1 MSLRKCLFREN
12 SLEKMSPERQ
22 MGKRKDCVCTELALL
37 LQKLAW
43 KIKKRLGET
52 LPMEQIVLKQHEL
65 PYEVAEQLKTLRTNI
80 RFCGDDK
87 RVILITSCLSG
98 EGKSTMSL
106 ELTRSLAELDKRV
119 LLIDCDLTEEDGVYL
134 MPAGAIPPNPSE
146 LLSSDR
152 MARLI
157 AMSRKSYDYVIA
169 DCAPLGMVVDA
180 AVIAPFCDGVVL
192 VIEAGNIPYGLA
204 QEVAQKLKNTHCP
217 ILGAVLNKVDRESK
231 KYYKYGKYYN
241 KRYEEYYQGDH

>member
-1 MSLRKCLFREN
+1 
-12 SLEKMSPERQ
+12 
-22 MGKRKDCVCTELALL
+22 
-37 LQKLAW
+37 
-43 KIKKRLGET
+43 
-52 LPMEQIVLKQHEL
+52 MEQIVLKQHEL

-119 LLIDCDLTEEDGVYL
+119 LLIDCDLRKSVLRKHVIRGKFTKGLTHFLAGQCSADDAVYQTEEDGVYL

-146 LLSSDR
+146 LLSSNR
-152 MARLI
+152 MVQLI
-157 AMSRKSYDYVIA
+157 ASARKVYDYVIA
-169 DCAPLGMVVDA
+169 DCAPLGMVIDA
-180 AVIAPFCDGVVL
+180 AVIAPFCDGAILAV
-192 VIEAGNIPYGLA
+192 EAGNIPYGLA

-217 ILGAVLNKVDRESK
+217 ILGAVLNKVDSK
-231 KYYKYGKYYN
+231 SEKYYGYGKYGKYYS
-241 KRYEEYYQGDH
+241 KRYEEYYQEGSKASG